1 MTQDYPKNRDLP
13 VRNAGGSG
21 VGSSSTFDSG
31 RTLPAGF
38 SGLDGVPRY
47 FIGQRVQHRN
57 STAVNNSGA
66 YQSLTDLSFSI
77 EPSTSVDVETLLL
90 YTCSATSD
98 FNWKWS
104 ADISSGLDIIWYY
117 GYSDA
122 ATGAGVF
129 AYSNSAATTVV
140 SQGAG
145 ATPQATWARVL
156 MRNRGTFRITITPQF
171 TQNVAEASDTI
182 VLAGSFLRFGN
193 LGTLQ

>member
-1 MTQDYPKNRDLP
+1 MTQDYPRNRDIP
-13 VRNAGGSG
+13 IHAAGGSG
-21 VGSSSTFDSG
+21 VGSGSTFDSG

-57 STAVNNSGA
+57 SPAVNNSVA
-66 YQSLTDLSFSI
+66 YQSLTDLTFQI
-77 EPSTSVDVETLLL
+77 QPGTSLDVEMMLL

-104 ADISSGLDIIWYY
+104 ADTSSGLDIIWYY
-117 GYSDA
+117 GYIDA
-122 ATGAGVF
+122 TTGLAGF
-129 AYSNSAATTVV
+129 GYSNSAANTV
-140 SQGAG
+140 SSNGAG
-145 ATPQATWARVL
+145 TNQQVTWARGII
-156 MRNRGTFRITITPQF
+156 RNRGTFLITITPQF
-171 TQNVAEASDTI
+171 TQNIAEASDTI